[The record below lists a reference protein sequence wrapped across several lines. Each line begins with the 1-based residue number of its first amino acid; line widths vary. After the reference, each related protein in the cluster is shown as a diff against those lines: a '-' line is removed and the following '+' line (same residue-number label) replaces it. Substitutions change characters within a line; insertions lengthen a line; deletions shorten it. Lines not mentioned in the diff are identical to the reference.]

1 MEKKDAIDKMLQN
14 LVNDYEKEIS
24 LDKESKE
31 IKEVDSPSN
40 LDGLSKI
47 ILNKVEANDAVAKE
61 IYDLFYGDL
70 AVGRDRSDSSKDAL
84 LRSLELKVESSRV
97 LAELAKSIA
106 RKEQTNSGN
115 VGVFFNAK
123 SGKQYDVDIKNIQ
136 KELDDNDDEK
146 DD

>member
-1 MEKKDAIDKMLQN
+1 MKEKDDVDKMLQN
-14 LVNDYEKEIS
+14 LINSYEKEIT

-31 IKEVDSPSN
+31 IEEVASPSN

-47 ILNKVEANDAVAKE
+47 ILNKVDANDAVARE

-70 AVGRDRSDSSKDAL
+70 AVGKDRSDSSKDAL
-84 LRSLELKVESSRV
+84 LRSLELKVESSKV

-106 RKEQTNSGN
+106 RKEQANSGN